1 MKHYQTAV
9 IFSIVL
15 FFALFVKANAQACG
29 TYYINI
35 TVEDE
40 QNQPVKNAS
49 VKLLPIEKD
58 ETEGKKFVLD
68 KAEPSKFS
76 ISLQEGH
83 DFKTFH
89 KVLISAPGFKESENK
104 VRFISCENR
113 NVVVKLAPLKSASEA
128 IWQFENE
135 IDIQV
140 FGGDGKT
147 LPGVKMQI
155 LGEKREPENIEMG
168 QWGSAFLTLPN
179 GKYRFKFEKPGYET
193 KEITADLT
201 PLANEHLK
209 VELKP
214 KEN

>member
-1 MKHYQTAV
+1 MKPFAAAV
-9 IFSIVL
+9 IFSTVL
-15 FFALFVKANAQACG
+15 FFALFVKVNAQACG
-29 TYYINI
+29 TYFINI

-40 QNQPVKNAS
+40 QGKPVKNAS

-58 ETEGKKFVLD
+58 ETEGKKFVRD
-68 KAEPSKFS
+68 NAEPSKFS

-89 KVLISAPGFKESENK
+89 KLIISAPGFKQSENK
-104 VRFISCENR
+104 VRFISCEKR
-113 NVVVKLAPLKSASEA
+113 NVIVKLAPLKSASEA
-128 IWQFENE
+128 VWQFENE

-147 LPGVKMQI
+147 LSGVKMQI
-155 LGEKREPENIEMG
+155 IAGKKEPETIDMG

-179 GKYRFKFEKPGYET
+179 GIYRFRFEKPGYET
-193 KEITADLT
+193 KEVTADLT
-201 PLANEHLK
+201 PLADEHLK

-214 KEN
+214 KE